1 MEPVMPLEDS
11 IHEFFDLVNRRDL
24 DKMGNLL
31 SPDAEFY
38 FPKTQPLIGK
48 ERVLRFFGIL
58 FRQYPRLAF
67 EIHRTIHQDNRSAVH
82 WKNRG
87 VNRKSEPYQ
96 NEGVTLLEWEAGKI
110 RFISDFFKD
119 TEKF

>member
-1 MEPVMPLEDS
+1 MSLEDS
-11 IHEFFDLVNRRDL
+11 VHEFFDFVNQRDL

-31 SPDAEFY
+31 SPDAKFY
-38 FPKTQPLIGK
+38 FPKTQPMIGK
-48 ERVLRFFGIL
+48 ERILRFFGIL
-58 FRQYPRLAF
+58 FRQYPQLAF
-67 EIHRTIHQDNRSAVH
+67 EIHRTIHQDKHSAVH
-82 WKNRG
+82 WTNQG

-96 NEGVTLLEWEAGKI
+96 NEGVTLLEWEEGKI